1 MSKKK
6 LDGVIEAVRYTPDG
20 KIVVVRA
27 YERHGVVWSDHV
39 LLGRKELSERLKQGK
54 KFVVGERK
62 IYLGSVFETGKVVY
76 QIENKI
82 ITEGQMSTRDLLAG
96 VPVF

>member
-1 MSKKK
+1 MARKK

-20 KIVVVRA
+20 KIAVVRA

-39 LLGRKELSERLKQGK
+39 LLERKELSERLNQGK
-54 KFVVGERK
+54 LFVVGERK
-62 IYLGSVFETGKVVY
+62 IYLGSVFETGKAVH
-76 QIENKI
+76 QIEDNI
-82 ITEGQMSTRDLLAG
+82 VTEGQTSARDLLNG